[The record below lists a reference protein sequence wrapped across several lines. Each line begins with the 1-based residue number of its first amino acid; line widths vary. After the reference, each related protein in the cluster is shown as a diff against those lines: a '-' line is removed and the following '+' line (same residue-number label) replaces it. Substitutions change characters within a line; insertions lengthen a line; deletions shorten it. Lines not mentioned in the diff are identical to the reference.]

1 MRNTILAAVAAAAL
15 LAGCGIGARYP
26 DFGQTAYRVEGM
38 TESAN
43 GGAAVHTVIYRDG
56 PKMRVET
63 VLPTRGAATIVFDQ
77 ASNAAYVL
85 NPVGQVPS
93 TPIAGAPT
101 QAAAATTQATTTA
114 TSTTSTT
121 SIAGSTTTAPAQPAT
136 TAARGVAVRIDDAD
150 APQPL
155 ETAWQALGSDN
166 AQRVGDCTVAN
177 ERGTEW
183 RPKEAPA
190 PGVERTACITNDG
203 IVLRVRENQRVL
215 WQASSLQRGPQQAS
229 LFGIPAGYQ
238 LIDPQAVAE
247 QIGANMENLNSVTGS
262 QPAPQQRPAP
272 APPG

>member
-1 MRNTILAAVAAAAL
+1 MRSAILAAVAAAAF
-15 LAGCGIGARYP
+15 LAGCGLGAKYP
-26 DFGQTAYRVEGM
+26 EFGQSAYRIEGL
-38 TESAN
+38 TEQAN
-43 GGAAVHTVIYRDG
+43 GGPAVHTVIYRDG

-77 ASNAAYVL
+77 ATNAAYVL
-85 NPVGQVPS
+85 NPVGQIPS

-101 QAAAATTQATTTA
+101 QGAATTASTVTPSTAPTTGA
-114 TSTTSTT
+114 STTV
-121 SIAGSTTTAPAQPAT
+121 APAAAPAA
-136 TAARGVAVRIDDAD
+136 AARGVAVRIDDAD

-155 ETAWQALGSDN
+155 ETAWQALGADH
-166 AQRVGDCTVAN
+166 AARVGDCTVAG

-215 WQASSLQRGPQQAS
+215 WQASALQRGPQQAS

-247 QIGANMENLNSVTGS
+247 QVGANMENLNSVTGG
-262 QPAPQQRPAP
+262 QPPPQQRPVTTP
-272 APPG
+272 PPG

>member
-1 MRNTILAAVAAAAL
+1 MRSTILAAVAAAAL
-15 LAGCGIGARYP
+15 LAGCGIGAHYP
-26 DFGQTAYRVEGM
+26 QFGQSAYRIEGL
-38 TESAN
+38 TEQAN

-63 VLPTRGAATIVFDQ
+63 VLPTRGQATIVFDQ
-77 ASNAAYVL
+77 ATNAAYVL
-85 NPVGQVPS
+85 NPVGQIPS

-101 QAAAATTQATTTA
+101 HGAAVTE
-114 TSTTSTT
+114 
-121 SIAGSTTTAPAQPAT
+121 STTTAPSSVTTSTT
-136 TAARGVAVRIDDAD
+136 TAAPAAQPTASRGVAVRIDDAD

-155 ETAWQALGSDN
+155 ETAWQALGADN
-166 AQRVGDCTVAN
+166 ARRVGDCTVAG

-190 PGVERTACITNDG
+190 PGVERTACITSDG

-215 WQASSLQRGPQQAS
+215 WQATALQRGPQQAS

-247 QIGANMENLNSVTGS
+247 QVGANMENLNSVTGA